1 MPAPVDLLQRVPLFQ
16 NLERKHLERIARSLK
31 ERTFGAG
38 QIVTTEGHG
47 GVGFFVIESGEA
59 TVTQAG
65 EERGKI
71 RSGDYF
77 GEIALIGETDRTATV
92 TADTDLKC
100 WGMTFWEF
108 RPLVEENATI
118 AWNMLQS
125 MAKMLS
131 REQQKRQQPQAEPE

>member
-1 MPAPVDLLQRVPLFQ
+1 MPSMPAPVDLLRRVPIFQ
-16 NLERKHLERIARSLK
+16 NLERRDLERIARSLK

-38 QIVTTEGHG
+38 QTVTTEGQG

-71 RSGDYF
+71 RSGDHF

-108 RPLVEENATI
+108 RPLVEENSTI

-131 REQQKRQQPQAEPE
+131 RQQAQTQQP

>member
-1 MPAPVDLLQRVPLFQ
+1 MPAPVDLLQRVPIFQ
-16 NLERKHLERIARSLK
+16 NLERKDLERIARSLK
-31 ERTFGAG
+31 ERTFRAG
-38 QIVTTEGHG
+38 DTVTTEGQG

-59 TVTQAG
+59 TVSQAG
-65 EERGKI
+65 EERGKMH
-71 RSGDYF
+71 SGDHF

-92 TADTDLKC
+92 RAETDLKC

-118 AWNMLQS
+118 AWNMLQA

-131 REQQKRQQPQAEPE
+131 REQQKRS